1 MSDDDQF
8 ESFKVSLASFMVQ
21 TTALVDRVLSDET
34 AKAHLSPLVPWVSEV
49 MSASMD
55 KNFVENVGLAYWSR
69 MGLTS
74 TSTPARLKILELD
87 GLSSAIRQCL
97 TPEQNGAGGSQAT
110 LAQNHLLS
118 ICSLTVGSLLD
129 AIGDM
134 FPLVRGILR
143 STQDAIDV
151 ARS

>member
-8 ESFKVSLASFMVQ
+8 ESFKVSLADFVGQ
-21 TTALVDRVLSDET
+21 TSALVDRVLSDET
-34 AKAHLSPLVPWVSEV
+34 HKSHLAPLVPWVSEV
-49 MSASMD
+49 MSASM
-55 KNFVENVGLAYWSR
+55 ERELIEQVGLAYWSR
-69 MGLTS
+69 MGMTS

-87 GLSSAIRQCL
+87 GLAEAIRNSLRSAQ
-97 TPEQNGAGGSQAT
+97 QNGAEASF
-110 LAQNHLLS
+110 AQTHLLGV
-118 ICSLTVGSLLD
+118 CSLTVGSLLD
-129 AIGDM
+129 AIGEM

>member
-8 ESFKVSLASFMVQ
+8 ESFKVSLADFMEQ
-21 TTALVDRVLSDET
+21 TNALVDRVLCDE
-34 AKAHLSPLVPWVSEV
+34 ASKGHLAPLVPWVSEV
-49 MSASMD
+49 MAASMEREL
-55 KNFVENVGLAYWSR
+55 VEKVGLSYWSR
-69 MGLTS
+69 MGMTS

-87 GLSSAIRQCL
+87 GLADAIRQAL
-97 TPEQNGAGGSQAT
+97 APAPAPDGAAT
-110 LAQNHLLS
+110 FAQTHLLGV
-118 ICSLTVGSLLD
+118 CSLTVGSLID

>member
-8 ESFKVSLASFMVQ
+8 ESFKVSLADFVGQ
-21 TTALVDRVLSDET
+21 TSALVDRVLSDET
-34 AKAHLSPLVPWVSEV
+34 HKSHLAPLVPWVSEV
-49 MSASMD
+49 MSASM
-55 KNFVENVGLAYWSR
+55 ERELIEQVGLAYWSR
-69 MGLTS
+69 MGMTS

-87 GLSSAIRQCL
+87 GLAEAIRNSLQSAQ
-97 TPEQNGAGGSQAT
+97 QNGAEASF
-110 LAQNHLLS
+110 AQTHLLGV
-118 ICSLTVGSLLD
+118 CSLTVGSLLD
-129 AIGDM
+129 AIGEM